1 MNPRM
6 KSRIWRTANAL
17 RVLMVRLKLPA
28 KLVNGISALCVRIWV
43 GE

>member
-1 MNPRM
+1 MRLRAW
-6 KSRIWRTANAL
+6 KIANAL